1 MNREHFNIRPLVLAL
16 LLLPGA
22 AFAAA
27 DTNSSGAPVDPVL
40 ERAAQ
45 ASDRND
51 WVAAQAILRDA
62 VAKNP
67 GNAEYHNMY
76 AYNLRKG
83 PNPDM
88 SLVFKHY
95 NEALRIE
102 PKHRGANEYLGEAYL
117 MVNNLPKAKEQLG
130 VLDRLCFFPCKE
142 FSDLKKSIAEY
153 EAKGK

>member
-1 MNREHFNIRPLVLAL
+1 MKIRIRPFVLSAAL
-16 LLLPGA
+16 LVPGA
-22 AFAAA
+22 SFAAA
-27 DTNSSGAPVDPVL
+27 DTDTSGAAVDPVL
-40 ERAAQ
+40 QGAAQ
-45 ASDRND
+45 ASERKD
-51 WVAAQAILRDA
+51 WAGAQSIMKDA
-62 VAKNP
+62 VASNP

-95 NEALRIE
+95 NEALRLD

-130 VLDRLCFFPCKE
+130 ALDKLCFFPCKE
-142 FSDLKKSIAEY
+142 YSDLKQAVADY